1 MAGTPCDHRAVW
13 LPPCPLQFLIHCEG
27 TRFTEKKHQ
36 VSMQVAQAKGLPS
49 LKHHLLPRTKGFAIT
64 VRGLRDVGKGE
75 PGPAKPPPHPCRA
88 ELCPWHRF
96 PSRLGTGRGSGDKG
110 DSCTTGEPGSRPLA
124 AACTR
129 EHTHTLTHTHTLGQH
144 CSPLPGTVLQGRG
157 PGGIQV
163 DLGCRFVWH
172 FFAHLLAPAASR
184 DEL

>member
-1 MAGTPCDHRAVW
+1 MAGTPCDRRAVW

-110 DSCTTGEPGSRPLA
+110 DSCTAGEPGSRPLA

-129 EHTHTLTHTHTLGQH
+129 SHTHAHAHAHTRPTLLSTARHRAARPWAQGHPGRPGLSFCLAFFCPPVGTS
-144 CSPLPGTVLQGRG
+144 CLPR
-157 PGGIQV
+157 
-163 DLGCRFVWH
+163 
-172 FFAHLLAPAASR
+172 
-184 DEL
+184 